1 MAQKLTKTFVDST
14 SLAEKGQVF
23 YRDSE
28 LKGFGL
34 RVGLTSKV
42 YIAETKVK
50 GKVVR
55 VTIGKHGV
63 FTAEQARAEAREM
76 LIMMSRGVNP
86 NDATKEKKFAA

>member
-1 MAQKLTKTFVDST
+1 MAQKLTKTFIDSIPLT
-14 SLAEKGQVF
+14 ENGQVF

-42 YIAETKVK
+42 YIAETKVN

-63 FTAEQARAEAREM
+63 FTTEQARAAAREM
-76 LIMMSRGVNP
+76 LHMMSKGVNP
-86 NDATKEKKFAA
+86 NDAAKEKKFAG

>member
-1 MAQKLTKTFVDST
+1 MAQKLIKTFIDSIP
-14 SLAEKGQVF
+14 LAEKGQVF

-42 YIAETKVK
+42 YIAETKVN

-63 FTAEQARAEAREM
+63 FTAEEARAEAREM
-76 LIMMSRGVNP
+76 LLMMSRGVNP
-86 NDATKEKKFAA
+86 NDAAKEKKFAA